1 MVELL
6 GYLSYVF
13 ITVFNPL
20 QLFFMLRRKT
30 VNLGALPLISLTI
43 GLALLSLSF
52 YLTGGIPLYAVIG
65 NALSFIFALVNTV
78 VIMRSNAKAPEPFLL
93 QLQDGTILKAEVFKL
108 PEAQVAAAAPA
119 PLYPSV
125 QFDTSQIP
133 GSRSVDQMRE
143 HFSGEVDSTIG
154 RMEGH
159 LAAWKDNGFPPN
171 VSTHERPTAD
181 ESLKVD
187 LS

>member
-65 NALSFIFALVNTV
+65 NALSFVFALVNTV
-78 VIMRSNAKAPEPFLL
+78 VIMRSNAKAPETFLM
-93 QLQDGTILKAEVFKL
+93 QLQDGTVLKAEIFARPV
-108 PEAQVAAAAPA
+108 VASVAPA
-119 PLYPSV
+119 PSEGFTLGSAV
-125 QFDTSQIP
+125 P
-133 GSRSVDQMRE
+133 GQRTIDQMRE

-159 LAAWKDNGFPPN
+159 LATWKDNGFPPH
-171 VSTHERPTAD
+171 VGAHERPTAD
-181 ESLKVD
+181 EALRVD